1 MRIYKLP
8 DDLFDAHTYEKGSCI
23 LQMLRRDIGDNDFRK
38 MVYAYLDIYKNR
50 SVETTNFLNIVE
62 DISGKSLHRFF
73 DQWIYGSGHP
83 RLDIEFY
90 LEHDMNKKKI
100 RTTYLPNHPT
110 RGETPN
116 GKMVVL
122 KKIKVLE

>member
-1 MRIYKLP
+1 ML
-8 DDLFDAHTYEKGSCI
+8 I
-23 LQMLRRDIGDNDFRK
+23 LTKKVVATLHMLRSEIGDNDFRK
-38 MVYAYLDIYKNR
+38 MLYAYLDIYKNQ

-73 DQWIYGSGHP
+73 DQWIYGSGNP

-100 RTTYLPNHPT
+100 RIRSLKSSNKERLPN
-110 RGETPN
+110 G
-116 GKMVVL
+116 MVVVL
-122 KKIKVLE
+122 KKIMVSWNKPGFIRFV